1 MNYISEFAGYIF
13 GAGGILALFF
23 ERRSKKADLLD
34 KYQLIY
40 DKWVDDYMQ
49 KKEMSE
55 SLLNDKIKH
64 LEKVFKQLEES
75 HAKIVLEHSVVLE
88 SARAWEDAYKDLSK
102 KYDEVVKDN
111 KRLHQEIQKLK
122 NDRKNQS

>member
-13 GAGGILALFF
+13 GAGGILAWFF

-34 KYQLIY
+34 KYQIIY

-55 SLLNDKIKH
+55 SLLNDKIQH

>member
-13 GAGGILALFF
+13 GAGGILAWFF
-23 ERRSKKADLLD
+23 ERRNKKADLLD

-55 SLLNDKIKH
+55 SLLNEKIKH

>member
-13 GAGGILALFF
+13 GAGGILAWFF